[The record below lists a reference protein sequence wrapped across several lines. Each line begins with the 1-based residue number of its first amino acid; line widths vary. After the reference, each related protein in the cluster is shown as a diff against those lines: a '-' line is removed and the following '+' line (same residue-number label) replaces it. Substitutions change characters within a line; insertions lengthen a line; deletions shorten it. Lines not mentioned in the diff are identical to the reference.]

1 MNQTMSTKSLIK
13 KNKGFTLV
21 EVFMAMLI
29 VLTGLLAV
37 CMMQIMAIKNNA
49 NISQKSEAL
58 NLAQD
63 RLEDMKRNAL
73 DHFADLIN
81 GSDTQGQ
88 YTRSWTVTPLNS
100 ITKQVV
106 VTVTCPG
113 GKSYTLQTN
122 ISNFKYDVS

>member
-1 MNQTMSTKSLIK
+1 MNHTMNTKGLIE
-13 KNKGFTLV
+13 KNEGFTLV
-21 EVFMAMLI
+21 EVIMAMLI
-29 VLTGLLAV
+29 VLFGFLAV
-37 CMMQIMAIKNNA
+37 SMMQIMAIKNNA
-49 NISQKSEAL
+49 NISQKTEAL

-63 RLEDMKRNAL
+63 RMEDIKRNAL
-73 DHFADLIN
+73 DHFAELVN
-81 GSDTQGQ
+81 GGDSQGQ

-113 GKSYTLQTN
+113 GKSYKLQTN

>member
-37 CMMQIMAIKNNA
+37 SMMQIMAIKNNA
-49 NISQKSEAL
+49 AISQKSEAL

-113 GKSYTLQTN
+113 GKSYRLQTN